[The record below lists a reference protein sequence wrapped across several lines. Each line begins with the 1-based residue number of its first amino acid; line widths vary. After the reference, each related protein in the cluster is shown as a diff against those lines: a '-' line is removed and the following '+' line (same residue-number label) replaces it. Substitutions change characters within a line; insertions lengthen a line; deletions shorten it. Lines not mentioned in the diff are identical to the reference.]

1 MINKNKEFNLIS
13 FLLLFTFIVFPDQ
26 FLKLTV
32 NITNFSFN
40 NEIISFFS
48 WEDDSFFLNLINGMP
63 KQVTQI
69 FSGIITIY
77 LSALLFGLIYFLKN
91 KNLFYLKAG
100 ITGLF
105 LSTISNFIDMT
116 HKASVTLIFHFKPLS
131 LSGNYASI
139 TKYLSIILIIAGC
152 IIHLKELR
160 GKESRRKT
168 FLINPSYQLR
178 TSSFLSFTLIIQ
190 AATFGLFSYF
200 YFNSFTFNFN
210 TGGNEGI
217 ALPYLLGMF
226 IITILFIFISFFVC
240 VIYTQKTVGP
250 LVAFERFI
258 DDLIAGKDA
267 KLYLRDGDHLQE
279 LERLSDKLRNG
290 ITISS
295 KITSGPPP
303 LPKTR

>member
-13 FLLLFTFIVFPDQ
+13 FLLLFVFIVFSDQ

-40 NEIISFFS
+40 NEIISLFS

-91 KNLFYLKAG
+91 KNLFYIKAG
-100 ITGLF
+100 VTGLF

-116 HKASVTLIFHFKPLS
+116 HKASVTLIFHFKPLA

-139 TKYLSIILIIAGC
+139 TKYLSIICIAAGC
-152 IIHLKELR
+152 MIHLKELS

-168 FLINPSYQLR
+168 FLINPSYQIR
-178 TSSFLSFTLIIQ
+178 TSTFFTFALIIQ
-190 AATFGLFSYF
+190 ATTFGLFSYF

-210 TGGNEGI
+210 TGGDEGI
-217 ALPYLLGMF
+217 ALPYLLAMLV
-226 IITILFIFISFFVC
+226 ISTLFAFISFFAC
-240 VIYTQKTVGP
+240 VVYTQKTVGP

-267 KLYLRDGDHLQE
+267 KLDLRDGDHLQE
-279 LERLSDKLRNG
+279 LKRLSDKLSHG
-290 ITISS
+290 IKSNS
-295 KITSGPPP
+295 KKMTGPPP
-303 LPKTR
+303 LPNTK